1 MKMSPQQFMANAVER
16 SLSKLFPSYYGS
28 AKHNHYADYGYPEV
42 LTFANFHHMYKRNGL
57 AKAGV
62 KQTILKTWQ
71 DNPAVWEKKDDD
83 KNDETPLEGE
93 IRQRFD
99 DLRLWQRTAEVDKRA
114 LVGGYS
120 GFIMRLAD
128 DKVFKEPVDR
138 VGGGLDGLVEIIP
151 AWAGQLEVSIWD
163 TDERSE
169 TYGEPKMFAFNEAAV
184 GSDANKTRS
193 FEVHPDRVIIWSEDG
208 TVHPD
213 SALEAG
219 YNDLLDLEKIS
230 GAGGEG
236 FWKNAKRGLTFE
248 IDKETQMNA
257 MAEAMG
263 VEPSDIADKIG
274 EAADEFNK
282 GFDSSMLLQGMKVGT
297 VGVSMPSPEHFHAVS
312 LMGFAASIPIPVK
325 ILVGSQTGER
335 ASTEDANAWAQTN
348 MSRRNS
354 TVIPTLRT
362 FVERLER
369 FGILPERDWHI
380 QWSDLTENSMGEKAD
395 LANKMA
401 DTNSKSPDEPVYSIG
416 EIRTV
421 TGHDGDNPDV
431 IEEGDE

>member
-1 MKMSPQQFMANAVER
+1 MKMTPPQLMVNAAQR
-16 SLSKLFPSYYGS
+16 SLSKLFPGYFGS
-28 AKHNHYADYGYPEV
+28 EKHDYNRDYGYPDT
-42 LTFANFHHMYKRNGL
+42 LNFGHFYKMYRRNGI

-62 KQTILKTWQ
+62 QQTVLKTWQ
-71 DNPAVWEKKDDD
+71 DNPAVWENEDA
-83 KNDETPLEGE
+83 DETKLEKE
-93 IRQRFD
+93 IRQRFEA
-99 DLRLWQRTAEVDKRA
+99 LSLWQRLAEVDKRSM
-114 LVGGYS
+114 VGGYA
-120 GFIMRLAD
+120 GIILRLAD
-128 DKVFKEPVDR
+128 SKTFKEPVDR

-151 AWAGQLEVSIWD
+151 AWSGQLEVSSWD

-169 TYGEPKMFAFNEAAV
+169 NYGQPTMFSFNEAAV
-184 GSDANKTRS
+184 GDDVNKTRS
-193 FEVHPDRVIIWSEDG
+193 FEVHPDRVVVWSEDG

-213 SALEAG
+213 SVLQAG
-219 YNDLLDLEKIS
+219 YNDLLDLAKIS

-248 IDKETQMNA
+248 IDKETQMQA
-257 MAEAMG
+257 MADAMG
-263 VEPSDIADKIG
+263 VPMDEVADKIG
-274 EAADEFNK
+274 DAAEDFNR

-297 VGVSMPSPEHFHAVS
+297 VAVAMPSPEHFHAVS

-348 MSRRNS
+348 MARRNG
-354 TVIPTLRT
+354 TVIPTIRE

-380 QWSDLTENSMGEKAD
+380 HWSDLTENSMAEKAD

-401 DTNSKSPDEPVYSIG
+401 DTNGKSPNEPIYSVS
-416 EIRTV
+416 EIRLV
-421 TGHDGDNPDV
+421 TGHDGDNPDT